1 MQLFLKIFLIS
12 LDHCSY
18 DSIAK
23 RQEQYVVF
31 SVLISPVSDRG
42 KNTSLCYSQLPF
54 LYIKGPHQSFPR
66 TSHWELM
73 LSDLSS
79 LTSKSFPEL
88 SKTQSSYCSQRNC

>member
-73 LSDLSS
+73 LSDVEREIQALV
-79 LTSKSFPEL
+79 LLPLKSAENLQVCFH
-88 SKTQSSYCSQRNC
+88 